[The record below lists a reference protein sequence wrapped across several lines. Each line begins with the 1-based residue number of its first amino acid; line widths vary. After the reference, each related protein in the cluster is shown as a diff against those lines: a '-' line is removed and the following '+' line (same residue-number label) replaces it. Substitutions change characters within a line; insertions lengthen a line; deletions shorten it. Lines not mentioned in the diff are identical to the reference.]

1 MTHSQPGVVSLL
13 SYHPSLVSCQAGRE
27 REQIIMC
34 QLQSVS
40 QPGGG
45 GWEAGWEHLFS
56 SLSRLTGSSGQEAA
70 GGI

>member
-13 SYHPSLVSCQAGRE
+13 SYNPSLVSCQAGRE

-40 QPGGG
+40 QVVGGG
-45 GWEAGWEHLFS
+45 RQAGNTCSL
-56 SLSRLTGSSGQEAA
+56 LSRLTGSSGQEAA